1 MKISRE
7 KFFEEILESYNSGGS
22 IIVCGNGG
30 SATQANHLAEELV
43 GRYNKDRKPIRAL
56 SLSSDPGIITCI
68 ANDYGYENIFSRQL
82 ECMAYKND
90 ILLCLSTSG
99 TSPNIVQVLK
109 KSFSLGIK
117 SILVTGNK
125 YEPKNNTNMFL
136 FYCVEQRE
144 SRRIQEDHL
153 VLIHDIIEKIEE
165 NLI

>member
-7 KFFEEILESYNSGGS
+7 KFFEEILETYNSGGS

-43 GRYNKDRKPIRAL
+43 GRYKKDRKPIKAL
-56 SLSSDPGIITCI
+56 SLSSDSGIITCI
-68 ANDYGYENIFSRQL
+68 ANDYGYENIFSRQI
-82 ECMAYKND
+82 ECMASKND
-90 ILLCLSTSG
+90 ILLCFSTSG
-99 TSPNIVQVLK
+99 TSPNIVKVLE
-109 KSFSLGIK
+109 KSDSIGIK
-117 SILVTGNK
+117 AILVTGK
-125 YEPKNNTNMFL
+125 RYKPKNNCDMFL
-136 FYCVEQRE
+136 FYCVEQTE

>member
-1 MKISRE
+1 MKISRK
-7 KFFEEILESYNSGGS
+7 KFFEEILESYTSGGS

-43 GRYNKDRKPIRAL
+43 GRYKNDRKPIKAL

-82 ECMAYKND
+82 ECMANEND

-99 TSPNIVQVLK
+99 TSPNIVEVLK
-109 KSFSLGIK
+109 KSVLMGVK
-117 SILVTGNK
+117 SILITGNK
-125 YEPKNNTNMFL
+125 YQSKNNSDNFL
-136 FYCVEQRE
+136 FYCVEQSE

-165 NLI
+165 KLM